1 MEYRKMNDLT
11 QEDLAKKI
19 GVTKQAISNYE
30 KGRSSP
36 YLSKLK
42 PIADTL
48 GVSASW
54 LIGYCVPMNYKEDD
68 TFKTIGS
75 MPQFKNILEGIQ
87 GLDESSVKLIIDLAI
102 KMKGESK

>member
-1 MEYRKMNDLT
+1 
-11 QEDLAKKI
+11 
-19 GVTKQAISNYE
+19 
-30 KGRSSP
+30 
-36 YLSKLK
+36 
-42 PIADTL
+42 
-48 GVSASW
+48 
-54 LIGYCVPMNYKEDD
+54 MNYKEDD